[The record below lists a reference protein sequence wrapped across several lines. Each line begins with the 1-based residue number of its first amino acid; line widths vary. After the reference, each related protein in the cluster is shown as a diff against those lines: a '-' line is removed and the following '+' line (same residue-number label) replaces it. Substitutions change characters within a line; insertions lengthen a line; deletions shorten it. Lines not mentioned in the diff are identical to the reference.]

1 MYLYSGVIML
11 DAAPIAFLLEAAV
24 AHSGYTTISVESLP
38 PMRAVTR
45 NVIATEICP
54 KKPEE
59 CQGIVAVFD
68 TDGYR
73 ILYSEELDTENAAD
87 NSFLIHEL
95 VHVLQHKANGDKIF
109 ASCEAA
115 MKTETEAYRAQNAY
129 LKKEGQFLRFG
140 ETLAFTT
147 CSGAQ
152 NTFFTPEMFK

>member
-1 MYLYSGVIML
+1 ML
-11 DAAPIAFLLEAAV
+11 DASLIAYLLQAAV
-24 AHSGYTTISVESLP
+24 SNSGLPAVPVESLP
-38 PMRAVTR
+38 PIRAVSRDT
-45 NVIATEICP
+45 IAKEICP
-54 KKPEE
+54 ARPTE

-73 ILYSEELDTENAAD
+73 ILYSDELDAENAAD

-95 VHVLQHKANGDKIF
+95 VHVLQFKSNGAKIF
-109 ASCEAA
+109 ATCEAA

-147 CSGAQ
+147 CAGSQ
-152 NTFFTPEMFK
+152 NTFFTSEILK

>member
-1 MYLYSGVIML
+1 ML
-11 DAAPIAFLLEAAV
+11 DSSLVAFLLQAAV
-24 AHSGYTTISVESLP
+24 SHSGFPAIPVESLP
-38 PMRAVTR
+38 PIRAVTR

-68 TDGYR
+68 TEGYR
-73 ILYSEELDTENAAD
+73 ILYSEELDAENAAD

-95 VHVLQHKANGDKIF
+95 VHVLQHKVNGDKIF
-109 ASCEAA
+109 ATCEAA

-140 ETLAFTT
+140 ESLAFTT
-147 CSGAQ
+147 CAGKQ
-152 NTFFTPEMFK
+152 NTFFTPEIMK